1 MPSPVEPVDLER
13 GLMVSLA
20 QTYTLPPVVS
30 SKANSYKETASRI
43 AMAASVFAAVLGIL
57 ASASISSPVTSNW
70 SYLLRA
76 IVYAGII
83 SNSGTVVLALVF
95 MSKASDLPSAARKLL
110 LMDGGSL
117 PRRMAHGAPLNE
129 RYLSSPSRDRDFE
142 LMMQFGME
150 TFMLPLWR
158 TLCFSCYLGGGA
170 VFAAL
175 GVLLWMNE
183 NPVLATTLTVLTTV
197 PAGCLLLNW
206 LIREWWCSSS
216 SYTHSSTPLT
226 SI

>member
-1 MPSPVEPVDLER
+1 
-13 GLMVSLA
+13 MVSLA

-30 SKANSYKETASRI
+30 SKVNSYKETASRI
-43 AMAASVFAAVLGIL
+43 AMAASVFATVLGIL
-57 ASASISSPVTSNW
+57 ASASISSPAPSNGC

-76 IVYAGII
+76 IVYAGFFV
-83 SNSGTVVLALVF
+83 NTVTVPLALVF

-110 LMDGGSL
+110 LMDRHSW
-117 PRRMAHGAPLNE
+117 PRRMAHGALLHE

-197 PAGCLLLNW
+197 PAGWLLLNW

-216 SYTHSSTPLT
+216 SFTHTSTPLT